1 MGAAYRSG
9 RAGTLLGISTHW
21 IRRLCEG
28 GLIRAKLSDGGQWR
42 IPASEIERLK
52 REGIPPIPS
61 CIQLDKDE
69 KEEKEVHQNHSPEHG
84 LLAPLSKGVV
94 NFAEDV
100 VIAENRLKKL
110 KIEREAEETQDWFRH
125 RTTSEAETKA
135 RERQTE
141 LEKRERAEA
150 ERALIAWQD
159 TWLEFALASI
169 PRDAP
174 AGARLEV
181 RKSVTETLAQLGP
194 QNSTAVVRPLVVA
207 AVSNALQPWMRQK
220 ETVRAIES
228 ACGTL
233 PWAVRS
239 FATPTAWQRR
249 AKEAAAAAIG
259 KLPWDSSYDEKLR
272 AGIAA
277 VQSICREV
285 EDSEMREKVLRNVCL
300 WDIDYSQQ
308 EDAKAAIRRAL
319 QELPLGAS
327 EKSLEQAREQ
337 ALTPFR
343 EARKRRERDAQQRQR
358 VESKLFHIRH
368 YLQQMQAADEIEFD
382 DDLDLWKFVNQIT
395 PQIRQT
401 LLEELQSQEL
411 TGQEIEAL
419 IEQLVEEAL
428 DD

>member
-1 MGAAYRSG
+1 MGATYRSG
-9 RAGTLLGISTHW
+9 KAGTLLGISTHW
-21 IRRLCEG
+21 VRRLCEG
-28 GLIRAKLSDGGQWR
+28 RLIQAELSDGGHWR
-42 IPASEIERLK
+42 IPVSEIERLK
-52 REGIPPIPS
+52 RDGIPPIPS
-61 CIQLDKDE
+61 CIERDRDEREQKDE
-69 KEEKEVHQNHSPEHG
+69 RQNHSSEHG
-84 LLAPLSKGVV
+84 LLAPPSRGVV
-94 NFAEDV
+94 NFPEDV

-110 KIEREAEETQDWFRH
+110 KIEREAEETQDWFRDH
-125 RTTSEAETKA
+125 TTSATETKT
-135 RERQTE
+135 REQQTG
-141 LEKRERAEA
+141 LEKRARAEA
-150 ERALIAWQD
+150 ERAQIAWQD
-159 TWLEFALASI
+159 TWLEFALRSI

-174 AGARLEV
+174 AGACLEV
-181 RKSVTETLAQLGP
+181 RKTVTETLAQLGP
-194 QNSTAVVRPLVVA
+194 QNSSEVVRPLVVA
-207 AVSNALQPWMRQK
+207 AVTYALQPWTRQK
-220 ETVRAIES
+220 ETARAIES

-233 PWAVRS
+233 PWAAKN
-239 FATPTAWQRR
+239 FATPTAWQTR
-249 AKEAAAAAIG
+249 ANEAAAAAIG

-272 AGIAA
+272 AGTAA
-277 VQSICREV
+277 VQPICREV

-343 EARKRRERDAQQRQR
+343 EARKRRERDAQQGQR

-382 DDLDLWKFVNQIT
+382 DDVDFRNFVNEIT
-395 PQIRQT
+395 PQIRQA
-401 LLEELQSQEL
+401 LFEELQSHEL